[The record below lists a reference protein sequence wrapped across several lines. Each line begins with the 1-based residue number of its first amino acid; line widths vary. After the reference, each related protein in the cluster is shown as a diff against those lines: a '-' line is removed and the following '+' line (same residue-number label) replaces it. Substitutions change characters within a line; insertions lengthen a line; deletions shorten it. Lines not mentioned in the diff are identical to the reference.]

1 MAKAGTA
8 KSNTAES
15 GTAERANAERL
26 DRPRLVEGGQPARRN
41 RVNLF
46 ELAYER
52 IEELLVRCELA
63 PGRFLAM
70 QDLQEITGLG
80 RTPVHHAVNRL
91 AADTLIVI
99 RPRHG
104 LQIAPID
111 LARERVLLHLR
122 RDIERF
128 VIRLAAERAGPSHRN
143 QMLHVERLLRERRD
157 GLTLAEFNQLDR
169 RIDQMVLAAAGEPF
183 LEHTLRPL
191 HTLFRRIGFIYHSHM
206 ARETN
211 LAGTIDHHLAVL
223 NAVATRHPDRAVAAS
238 DALIAFVDAMFD
250 EMEAKIDPSLLDC
263 GVQPLLSA

>member
-1 MAKAGTA
+1 MAKRP
-8 KSNTAES
+8 S
-15 GTAERANAERL
+15 
-26 DRPRLVEGGQPARRN
+26 RPRLVAEGETSVPPRRN
-41 RVNLF
+41 RINLF
-46 ELAYER
+46 ELAYHR
-52 IEELLVRCELA
+52 IEELLVKCELA

-70 QDLQEITGLG
+70 QDLQELTGFG

-91 AADTLIVI
+91 AADTLIII

-143 QMLHVERLLRERRD
+143 QMLHMERLLREKRD
-157 GLTLAEFNQLDR
+157 GLTLAEFNTLDR

-191 HTLFRRIGFIYHSHM
+191 HTIFRRIGFIHHSYM
-206 ARETN
+206 EEKTN
-211 LAGTIDHHLAVL
+211 LDGTIDHHLAVL
-223 NAVATRHPDRAVAAS
+223 NAVATRNAERAVAAS
-238 DALIAFVDAMFD
+238 DALIAFVDGMFD
-250 EMEAKIDPSLLDC
+250 EMEARIDPSLLDC
-263 GVQPLLSA
+263 SVEPLLGA

>member
-8 KSNTAES
+8 KSS
-15 GTAERANAERL
+15 TAERAHAEPPA
-26 DRPRLVEGGQPARRN
+26 RPRLAESEQPARRN
-41 RVNLF
+41 RINLF

-70 QDLQEITGLG
+70 QDLQDITGLG

-91 AADTLIVI
+91 AADTLIII

-143 QMLHVERLLRERRD
+143 QLLHVERLLRERRD
-157 GLTLAEFNQLDR
+157 DLTLAEFNQLDR

-191 HTLFRRIGFIYHSHM
+191 HTLFRRIGFIYHSQM
-206 ARETN
+206 AREAN

-223 NAVATRHPDRAVAAS
+223 NAVATQQPDRAVAAS
-238 DALIAFVDAMFD
+238 DALIAFVDAMFE
-250 EMEAKIDPSLLDC
+250 EMETRIDPSLLDC
-263 GVQPLLSA
+263 SVQPLLSA

>member
-1 MAKAGTA
+1 MAKQPG
-8 KSNTAES
+8 
-15 GTAERANAERL
+15 
-26 DRPRLVEGGQPARRN
+26 RPKLVDASDLAAPQRRN

-46 ELAYER
+46 ELAYHR
-52 IEELLVRCELA
+52 IEELLVKCELA

-70 QDLQEITGLG
+70 QDLQDMTGFG

-143 QMLHVERLLRERRD
+143 QMLHMERLLRDRRA
-157 GLTLAEFNQLDR
+157 GLTLAEFNTLDR
-169 RIDQMVLAAAGEPF
+169 RIDKMVLAAAGEPF

-191 HTLFRRIGFIYHSHM
+191 HTIFRRIGFIHHTHM
-206 ARETN
+206 TEKTS
-211 LAGTIDHHLAVL
+211 LDGTIDHHLAVL
-223 NAVATRHPDRAVAAS
+223 NAVATRHAERAVAAS
-238 DALIAFVDAMFD
+238 DALIAFVDTMFD
-250 EMEAKIDPSLLDC
+250 EMEARIDPSLLDC
-263 GVQPLLSA
+263 SVEPLLGA